1 MSSELPE
8 NRGYAWPWDRAGT
21 EQPSGGAEWV
31 AEALCNQE
39 NHRPDGPN
47 PPAVGRPRAMR
58 TAERTAKE
66 MRRDEEHNSS
76 ALSRFQALG
85 LIASLLRECFH
96 CILTTISG
104 HQ

>member
-1 MSSELPE
+1 M
-8 NRGYAWPWDRAGT
+8 RGPGTERGT
-21 EQPSGGAEWV
+21 EQPSGSAEWV
-31 AEALCNQE
+31 AESLCNQE

-47 PPAVGRPRAMR
+47 PPAVGRPRAVR

-66 MRRDEEHNSS
+66 TRRDEEHNSS
-76 ALSRFQALG
+76 SALSHFQALG
-85 LIASLLRECFH
+85 LVTSLLRECFH